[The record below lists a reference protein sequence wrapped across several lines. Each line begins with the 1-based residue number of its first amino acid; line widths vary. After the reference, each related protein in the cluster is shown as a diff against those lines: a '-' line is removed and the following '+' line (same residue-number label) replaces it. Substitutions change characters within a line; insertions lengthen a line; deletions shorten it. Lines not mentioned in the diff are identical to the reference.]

1 MHDASPLQ
9 TVPLFHL
16 GPVVIT
22 ETVVTTWV
30 LMVAMAALGWFAFR
44 RPSVEAGT
52 GQTIGEIIVEAIADQ
67 IEGVFGEDP
76 WPFVPLIGSL
86 FLFIACANLSAMV
99 PGLKSPTA
107 HLETT
112 GALAV
117 IVLFSAHFYG
127 LRANGMRDYL
137 GHYLKPNPIFLPL
150 NILSEITRTFSLMV
164 RLFGNIMS
172 HELIIGIV
180 LILAGLLVPVPFM
193 ILGIMIGLVQAY
205 VFSILAAVYIG
216 AAISGSEA

>member
-1 MHDASPLQ
+1 MHDTSPLQ

-22 ETVVTTWV
+22 ETVVTTWI
-30 LMVAMAALGWFAFR
+30 LMVAMAALGWLAFR

-67 IEGVFGEDP
+67 VEGVFGEDP

-99 PGLKSPTA
+99 PGLRSPTA

-112 GALAV
+112 
-117 IVLFSAHFYG
+117 AHFYG
-127 LRANGMRDYL
+127 LRSNGIRDYL

-216 AAISGSEA
+216 AAISGTEA

>member
-1 MHDASPLQ
+1 MQGASPLE
-9 TVPLFHL
+9 TVPVFHL

-30 LMVAMAALGWFAFR
+30 LIIVMTGLSWLAFR

-67 IEGVFGEDP
+67 VEGVFGKNP
-76 WPFVPLIGSL
+76 WPFVPLIGTL
-86 FLFIACANLSAMV
+86 FLFIATANLSAIV

-112 GALAV
+112 GALALT
-117 IVLFSAHFYG
+117 VLLSGHFYG
-127 LRANGMRDYL
+127 LQSNGLRDYL
-137 GHYLKPNPIFLPL
+137 AHYLKPNPIFLPL

-172 HELIIGIV
+172 HELIIGIILV
-180 LILAGLLVPVPFM
+180 LAGLLVPIPFM
-193 ILGIMIGLVQAY
+193 VLGIMIGLVQAY

-216 AAISGSEA
+216 AAISGTEA